1 VCHHYLLPPT
11 PTEYIYIYIYI
22 NIYNLAF
29 MESTATDYIE
39 IVGTGEDD

>member
-11 PTEYIYIYIYI
+11 PTEYIYK